1 MSPVELSLSVE
12 VKASQQK
19 VFDKIVDWE
28 SQGQWMLG
36 TKVSGTKN
44 NGQGLG
50 GEINAWTGFWKIG
63 FNDPM
68 VITQWIEPKIVDVK
82 HIGQIVKGTGSM
94 VVEKVDENNSRFIWS
109 ESINLPF
116 GFIGKIGWI
125 IIKPFFVSGIK
136 FSLNK
141 FALTFAQIDPK

>member
-94 VVEKVDENNSRFIWS
+94 VVEKIDENNSRFIWS

-125 IIKPFFVSGIK
+125 IIKPFFVYGIK

>member
-82 HIGQIVKGTGSM
+82 HIGRVVKGTGSM

>member
-12 VKASQQK
+12 VKANQQK
-19 VFDKIVDWE
+19 VFDKVVDWE

-82 HIGQIVKGTGSM
+82 HLGRIVKGTGSM
-94 VVEKVDENNSRFIWS
+94 VVEKIDENNSRFIWS
-109 ESINLPF
+109 ESIDLPL

-141 FALTFAQIDPK
+141 LIEGF

>member
-19 VFDKIVDWE
+19 VFNKIVDWE

-82 HIGQIVKGTGSM
+82 HIGRVVKGTGSM
-94 VVEKVDENNSRFIWS
+94 VVEKVDEHNSRFIWS

>member
-1 MSPVELSLSVE
+1 MSPVELSLSVA

-19 VFDKIVDWE
+19 VFNKIVDWE

-82 HIGQIVKGTGSM
+82 HIGRLVKGTGSM
-94 VVEKVDENNSRFIWS
+94 VVEKIDENNSRFIWS

>member
-68 VITQWIEPKIVDVK
+68 VITQWVEPKIVDVK

-94 VVEKVDENNSRFIWS
+94 VVEKIDENNSRFIWS

-116 GFIGKIGWI
+116 GFIGKIGWT

>member
-82 HIGQIVKGTGSM
+82 HIGRIVKGTGSM

-116 GFIGKIGWI
+116 GFIGKIGWT

>member
-94 VVEKVDENNSRFIWS
+94 VVEKIDENNSRFIWS

>member
-1 MSPVELSLSVE
+1 MSPVELSLSVA

-82 HIGQIVKGTGSM
+82 HIGRLVKGTGSM
-94 VVEKVDENNSRFIWS
+94 VVEKVDEHNSRFIWS

>member
-82 HIGQIVKGTGSM
+82 HIGRVVKGTGSM
-94 VVEKVDENNSRFIWS
+94 VVEKIDEHNSRFIWS

>member
-82 HIGQIVKGTGSM
+82 HIGRVVKGTGSM

-116 GFIGKIGWI
+116 GFIGKIGWT

>member
-82 HIGQIVKGTGSM
+82 HLGRLVKGTGSM
-94 VVEKVDENNSRFIWS
+94 VVEKIDENNSRFIWS

-116 GFIGKIGWI
+116 GFIGKIGWT

>member
-82 HIGQIVKGTGSM
+82 HIGRIVKGTGSM
-94 VVEKVDENNSRFIWS
+94 VVEKIDEHNSRFIWS

-116 GFIGKIGWI
+116 GFIGKIGWT

>member
-19 VFDKIVDWE
+19 VFNKIVDWE

-82 HIGQIVKGTGSM
+82 HIGRVVKGTGSM

>member
-19 VFDKIVDWE
+19 VFDKIVEWE

-82 HIGQIVKGTGSM
+82 HIGRVVKGTGSM

>member
-1 MSPVELSLSVE
+1 MSPVELSLSVA

-82 HIGQIVKGTGSM
+82 HIGRVVKGTGSM

>member
-82 HIGQIVKGTGSM
+82 HLGRLVKGTGSM
-94 VVEKVDENNSRFIWS
+94 VVEKIDEHNSRFIWS

-116 GFIGKIGWI
+116 GFIGKIGWT

>member
-82 HIGQIVKGTGSM
+82 HIGRLVKGTGSM
-94 VVEKVDENNSRFIWS
+94 VVEKIDEHNSRFIWS

-116 GFIGKIGWI
+116 GFIGKIGWT

>member
-1 MSPVELSLSVE
+1 MELSLSVE

-82 HIGQIVKGTGSM
+82 HIGRLVKGTGSM
-94 VVEKVDENNSRFIWS
+94 VVEKIDENNSRFIWS
-109 ESINLPF
+109 ESIYLPF
-116 GFIGKIGWI
+116 GFIGKIGWT

>member
-82 HIGQIVKGTGSM
+82 HIGRVVKGTGSM
-94 VVEKVDENNSRFIWS
+94 VVEKVDEHNSRFIWS

>member
-82 HIGQIVKGTGSM
+82 HIGRVVKGTGSM
-94 VVEKVDENNSRFIWS
+94 VVEKVDEHNSRFIWS

-125 IIKPFFVSGIK
+125 IIKPFFVSGIE

>member
-1 MSPVELSLSVE
+1 MSPVELSLSVA

-82 HIGQIVKGTGSM
+82 HIGRVVKGTGSM
-94 VVEKVDENNSRFIWS
+94 VVEKIDEHNSRFIWS

>member
-1 MSPVELSLSVE
+1 MSPVELSLSVA

-19 VFDKIVDWE
+19 VFNKIVDWE

-82 HIGQIVKGTGSM
+82 HIGRVVKGTGSM
-94 VVEKVDENNSRFIWS
+94 VVEKVDEHNSRFIWS

>member
-1 MSPVELSLSVE
+1 MSPVELSLSDE

-82 HIGQIVKGTGSM
+82 HIGRLVKGTGSM
-94 VVEKVDENNSRFIWS
+94 VVEKIDENNSRFIWS

>member
-12 VKASQQK
+12 VKANQQK
-19 VFDKIVDWE
+19 VFDKVVDWE

-82 HIGQIVKGTGSM
+82 HLGRIVKGTGSM
-94 VVEKVDENNSRFIWS
+94 VVEKIDENNSRFIWS
-109 ESINLPF
+109 ESINLPL

-141 FALTFAQIDPK
+141 FALTFAQTDPK

>member
-1 MSPVELSLSVE
+1 MSPVELSLSVA

-82 HIGQIVKGTGSM
+82 HIGRVVKGTGSM
-94 VVEKVDENNSRFIWS
+94 VVEKVDEHNSRFIWS

>member
-1 MSPVELSLSVE
+1 MSPVELSLSVA

-82 HIGQIVKGTGSM
+82 HIGRLVKGTGSM
-94 VVEKVDENNSRFIWS
+94 VVEKIDEHNSRFIWS

>member
-82 HIGQIVKGTGSM
+82 HIGRLVKGTGSM
-94 VVEKVDENNSRFIWS
+94 VVEKIDENNSRFIWS

-116 GFIGKIGWI
+116 GFIGKIGWT

>member
-82 HIGQIVKGTGSM
+82 HIGRIVKGTGSM
-94 VVEKVDENNSRFIWS
+94 VVEKIDEHNSRFIWS

>member
-94 VVEKVDENNSRFIWS
+94 VVEKIDENNSRFIWS

-116 GFIGKIGWI
+116 GFIGKIGWT

>member
-82 HIGQIVKGTGSM
+82 HIGRLVKGTGSM
-94 VVEKVDENNSRFIWS
+94 VVEKIDENNSRFIWS

>member
-82 HIGQIVKGTGSM
+82 HIGRVVKGTGSM
-94 VVEKVDENNSRFIWS
+94 VVEKIDENNSRFIWS

>member
-1 MSPVELSLSVE
+1 
-12 VKASQQK
+12 
-19 VFDKIVDWE
+19 
-28 SQGQWMLG
+28 LG

-82 HIGQIVKGTGSM
+82 HIGRVVKGTGSM

>member
-1 MSPVELSLSVE
+1 MSPVELSLCVE

-82 HIGQIVKGTGSM
+82 HLGRLVKGTGSM
-94 VVEKVDENNSRFIWS
+94 VVEKIDENNSRFIWS

>member
-82 HIGQIVKGTGSM
+82 HIGRLVKGTGSM
-94 VVEKVDENNSRFIWS
+94 VVEKIDEHNSRFIWS

>member
-44 NGQGLG
+44 NGEGLG

-82 HIGQIVKGTGSM
+82 HIGRLVKGTGSM
-94 VVEKVDENNSRFIWS
+94 VVEKIDENNSRFIWS

-116 GFIGKIGWI
+116 GFIGKIGWT